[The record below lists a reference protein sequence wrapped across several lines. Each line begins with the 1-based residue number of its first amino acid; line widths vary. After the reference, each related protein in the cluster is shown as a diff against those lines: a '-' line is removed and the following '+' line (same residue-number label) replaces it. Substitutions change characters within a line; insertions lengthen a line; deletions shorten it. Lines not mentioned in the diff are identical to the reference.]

1 MNTPLNGVI
10 QLGNTTASISRES
23 DFVDLLK
30 YSATGF
36 LFKVL
41 AELKSICA
49 GFGEVR
55 SPSTDLYRQRL
66 AQLRKHLNAA

>member
-1 MNTPLNGVI
+1 MNTTLNGLI
-10 QLGNTTASISRES
+10 AIGNTTASISREG

-30 YSATGF
+30 YSAKDF

-55 SPSTDLYRQRL
+55 SPAADLYRQRL